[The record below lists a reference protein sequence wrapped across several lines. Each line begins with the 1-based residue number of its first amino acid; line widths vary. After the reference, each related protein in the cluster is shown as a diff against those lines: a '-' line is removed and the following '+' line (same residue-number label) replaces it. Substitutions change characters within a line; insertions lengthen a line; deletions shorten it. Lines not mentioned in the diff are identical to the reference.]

1 MTNYRKLIAPLS
13 FTVFVLIG
21 SLGWLLFSDDLAR
34 DAWVLFSGVIALA
47 VGKFVE
53 SVILRNEKD

>member
-1 MTNYRKLIAPLS
+1 MAKHPRLIVPLS
-13 FTVFVLIG
+13 FTVLVLIG
-21 SLGWLLFSDDLAR
+21 SLGSLLFDDEFAR

-53 SVILRNEKD
+53 SVILRNG